1 MKYILCALLLFFTA
15 SVSAQSDQCQAAQN
29 PGNGPSI
36 NILPT
41 DSTVVPWTN
50 ETPTSL
56 RSREVVDG
64 VRAMR
69 AKLSNWAPIAFD
81 DNQQVSPADFDY
93 LQFRIRSSVD
103 RPPINVIAA
112 SGVVCNLN
120 DFVGLSRNTWTN
132 VAIPLKSLGLHAQS
146 SIGRLK
152 LKSAVKDA
160 YTLWITQVK
169 LVKSDGSSQP
179 TPPPD
184 DPVDDPDPA
193 DPLPVPDAQLDN
205 LVNWHLDPGV
215 SGEISDHLPTR
226 SVTLNANGQ
235 DLLDDTA
242 SFTAAL
248 ASIASGG
255 IVNIPAGTYYVS
267 NTINLNRDGQVLRGA
282 GSNNTRIIF
291 TQSLPIGIAITG
303 GYPQSSTPV
312 ISGRYNDTALIIE
325 QNNEAQPGKYALLSD
340 SGSNYSQVVH
350 IQSRSGSAD
359 RVRLQLTEPLNSH
372 FGPDSFIQL
381 FDANEYSGVESL
393 SVDVASNSVLVGDMF
408 HFRSAAHSW
417 VRDVVSQR
425 ARGAHVFT
433 RQTYHCE
440 VTASRFVN
448 ATGHG
453 DGKQGYGVDLANSTT
468 GCLIE
473 NNRLALLRHSIVL
486 NKAASG
492 NVVAHNYSSSPRHT
506 NFAEGG
512 PGDISFHHFAYGNLV
527 EGNIVERIH
536 IGDASEVGAGN
547 LIYQNCITSGPLTID
562 NSPGARQFLVE
573 NAMYGSDRQLQNTI
587 MPPVLPETPRARP
600 YLQPGNSL
608 FDENGLSISA
618 NAAPPYALNNWYQS
632 RGWNPS
638 QRIATSFY
646 GSRFNRL
653 ISGSISGNWQRDC
666 RIATPVQRQ

>member
-1 MKYILCALLLFFTA
+1 MKYIFCALLTLYTA
-15 SVSAQSDQCQAAQN
+15 SVSAQSEHCQATQN
-29 PGNGPSI
+29 TLGGPSI

-56 RSREVVDG
+56 RSSEFVDG
-64 VRAMR
+64 ERAMR
-69 AKLSNWAPIAFD
+69 ANLSYWAPIAFD

-93 LQFRIRSSVD
+93 LQFRIRSSID
-103 RPPINVIAA
+103 RPPITVIAA
-112 SGVVCNLN
+112 SGVVCNLD
-120 DFVGLSRNTWTN
+120 DFVDLSNNSWTN
-132 VAIPLKSLGLHAQS
+132 VTIPLMSLGLSEQS

-152 LKSAVKDA
+152 LKSAVKDDF
-160 YTLWITQVK
+160 TLWITQVK
-169 LVKSDGSSQP
+169 LVKSDGSTQP

-184 DPVDDPDPA
+184 APEVDPDPT

-215 SGEISDHLPTR
+215 SGEISDHWPTR
-226 SVTLNANGQ
+226 TVTLNANGQ

-248 ASIASGG
+248 ASIATGG
-255 IVNIPAGTYYVS
+255 VVNIPAGTYYVS
-267 NTINLNRDGQVLRGA
+267 STINLNRDRQVLRGA
-282 GSNNTRIIF
+282 GSHNTHIIF
-291 TQSLPIGIAITG
+291 TQSIPFGIAITG
-303 GYPQSSTPV
+303 GYPQSPTPV
-312 ISGRYNDTALIIE
+312 VRGRYNSNILLIE
-325 QNNEAQPGKYALLSD
+325 RNSEAQPGRYALLSD
-340 SGSNYSQVVH
+340 SGSHYSQIVH
-350 IQSRSGSAD
+350 IQSLSGSAD
-359 RVRLQLTEPLNSH
+359 QLRLRLAEPLNSH
-372 FGPDSFIQL
+372 FGQDSFIQV

-393 SVDVASNSVLVGDMF
+393 SVNVSSKSVHVGDMF

-417 VRDVVSQR
+417 VRDVVSRR

-440 VTASRFVN
+440 VTGNRFVN

-468 GCLIE
+468 ACLIE
-473 NNRLALLRHSIVL
+473 NNKLALLRHAIVL
-486 NKAASG
+486 NKAANG
-492 NVVAHNYSSSPRHT
+492 NVIAHNHSRSPRHT

-512 PGDISFHHFAYGNLV
+512 PGDISFHHFAYANLV

-547 LIYQNCITSGPLTID
+547 LIYQNCLTSGPLTID
-562 NSPGARQFLVE
+562 NSPGARQFLVD
-573 NAMYGSDRQLQNTI
+573 NAIYGSDIQLQETI
-587 MPPVLPETPRARP
+587 MPPVLPQTPRARP

-608 FDENGLSISA
+608 FDEDGLSISA
-618 NAAPPYALNNWYQS
+618 NAEPPYALNNWYRS
-632 RGWNPS
+632 SAWNPA

-646 GSRFNRL
+646 GSRFNL
-653 ISGSISGNWQRDC
+653 LLSGSVSGNWRRDC
-666 RIATPVQRQ
+666 RIATPLQ